1 MPGIHDTPYIIRPWG
16 IRYRVS
22 CTRYRLLRF
31 YFRFP
36 AFLGGGFCYSVISSR
51 RYTPPRGTCEPEV
64 CVFPLRAVFFLAL
77 LMLIYLHFIF
87 SSFPFSISI
96 WTSLVSSCLFL
107 VGNMLSPRFR
117 FLLRDSFTIL
127 RVSYICILIR
137 TYADLTFFI
146 FVWGIRFVPVIVC
159 IIFCFYS
166 ISS

>member
-1 MPGIHDTPYIIRPWG
+1 MMLRISYVPGVYDIEYLVPGIAFFAFT
-16 IRYRVS
+16 S
-22 CTRYRLLRF
+22 ASLLSLV
-31 YFRFP
+31 
-36 AFLGGGFCYSVISSR
+36 ADSVILLFR
-51 RYTPPRGTCEPEV
+51 LGATPPPAV
-64 CVFPLRAVFFLAL
+64 LASLKYAYSPCVLSFFFLAL